1 MLYTW
6 IYIHLQAQ
14 RPLPR
19 YTVRVQEL
27 RRGGQDKSDANRAE
41 RPPTPSPPW
50 SPCVCDRRRGMRGGG
65 GGLAAAGEGV
75 GRTVADQVGSAIGA
89 L

>member
-14 RPLPR
+14 RPISRL
-19 YTVRVQEL
+19 Q
-27 RRGGQDKSDANRAE
+27 SDDNRAE

-50 SPCVCDRRRGMRGGG
+50 SLCVCERRRGVRGGG
-65 GGLAAAGEGV
+65 GGRRGDREDCGEPWWLLIRSV
-75 GRTVADQVGSAIGA
+75 IGA
-89 L
+89 VR

>member
-27 RRGGQDKSDANRAE
+27 RRGGQYKSDADRAE
-41 RPPTPSPPW
+41 RPPTPSQPW
-50 SPCVCDRRRGMRGGG
+50 SPCVCERRRGVRGGG
-65 GGLAAAGEGV
+65 GGRRGDGGLWRTIVAA
-75 GRTVADQVGSAIGA
+75 R
-89 L
+89 